1 MRGGLFMITSSVIN
15 VVDGGGKRICLNIQM
30 KTKKNN
36 KGIFGL

>member
-1 MRGGLFMITSSVIN
+1 MITSSVIN